1 MMEIKYIPV
10 MMLLTGLAGSG
21 VVMADTSGDLITNGS
36 GSVTFGLPVTSG
48 TCSIAVTDNIQN
60 FVLTSDIFV
69 DSNKTKVIA
78 TKDTTFTLTGCNNE
92 QINVSIK
99 ANGSTIDSTL
109 GALGPVGNC
118 GYSVCPTIMGYRVRL
133 SSTKDNIISGGGSLY
148 GYNNIIPLT
157 GGDTMRVSPDS
168 DNCIVKATT
177 LLYLYVLPAS
187 DDNGPWKTS
196 YTYNFT
202 YA

>member
-10 MMLLTGLAGSG
+10 MMLLTGLVGSS
-21 VVMADTSGDLITNGS
+21 VVMADTSGASITNGN
-36 GSVTFGLPVTSG
+36 GSISFSLPVTSG

-60 FVLTSDIFV
+60 FVLTSDIFA
-69 DSNKTKVIA
+69 DSNKAKVIA
-78 TKDTTFTLTGCNNE
+78 TKDTTFTLTGCKNE

-99 ANGSTIDSTL
+99 ANNDTIDNTL
-109 GALGPVGNC
+109 GALGPTGNC
-118 GYSVCPTIMGYRVRL
+118 GNNVCPTIMGYRIRL
-133 SSTKDNIISGGGSLY
+133 SSATDNVISGGASVL
-148 GYNNIIPLT
+148 GYNNIISLM
-157 GGDTMRVSPDS
+157 GDPMKVSPDN
-168 DNCIVKATT
+168 DNCIIKATT
-177 LLYLYVLPAS
+177 LLYLYALPAS

>member
-1 MMEIKYIPV
+1 MEIKYIPV
-10 MMLLTGLAGSG
+10 MMLLTGLVGSS
-21 VVMADTSGDLITNGS
+21 VVMADTSGSSITNGNGNIS
-36 GSVTFGLPVTSG
+36 FSLPVTSG

-60 FVLTSDIFV
+60 FVLTSDIFA

-99 ANGSTIDSTL
+99 ANGITIDNTL
-109 GALGPVGNC
+109 GALGPVANC
-118 GYSVCPTIMGYRVRL
+118 GSSVCPSIMGYRVTL
-133 SSTKDNIISGGGSLY
+133 NSTTDKIISGGKSLF

-177 LLYLYVLPAS
+177 LLYLYGLPAS

>member
-1 MMEIKYIPV
+1 MEIKYIPV
-10 MMLLTGLAGSG
+10 MMLLTGLAGSS
-21 VVMADTSGDLITNGS
+21 VVMADTSGSSITNGN
-36 GSVTFGLPVTSG
+36 GSISFLLPLTSG

-69 DSNKTKVIA
+69 DSNKDKVIA
-78 TKDTTFTLTGCNNE
+78 TKDTTFTLTGCKYE

-99 ANGSTIDSTL
+99 ANDHTIDHTL
-109 GALGPVGNC
+109 GSLGPVGNC
-118 GYSVCPTIMGYRVRL
+118 GNSLCPNIMGYRVRL
-133 SSTKDNIISGGGSLY
+133 SSTTDNIISGGESLS
-148 GYNNIIPLT
+148 GYNNIMSLT
-157 GGDTMRVSPDS
+157 GRGTMRVSPDS
-168 DNCIVKATT
+168 NNCIVKATT